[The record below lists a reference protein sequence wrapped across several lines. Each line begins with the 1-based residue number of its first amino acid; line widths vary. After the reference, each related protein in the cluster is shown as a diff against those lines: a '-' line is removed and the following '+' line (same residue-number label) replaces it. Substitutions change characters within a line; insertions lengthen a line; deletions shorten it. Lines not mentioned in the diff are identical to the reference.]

1 METDFLD
8 NLLLLGNLK
17 EKEIILLLIILN
29 INANFVV
36 FSRRTKFDLEE
47 EYNN

>member
-36 FSRRTKFDLEE
+36 FSRRTTLT
-47 EYNN
+47 

>member
-17 EKEIILLLIILN
+17 EKETILLLIIFN
-29 INANFVV
+29 VNANFVV
-36 FSRRTKFDLEE
+36 FSRRTKFT
-47 EYNN
+47 